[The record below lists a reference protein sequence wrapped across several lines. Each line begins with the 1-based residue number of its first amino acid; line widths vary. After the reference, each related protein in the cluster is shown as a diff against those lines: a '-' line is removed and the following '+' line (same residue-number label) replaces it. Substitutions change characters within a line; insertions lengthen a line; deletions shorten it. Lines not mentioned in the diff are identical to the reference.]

1 MKKLKIL
8 KEAIKTPVEKKLR
21 VPVDPLL
28 EKCNKAIVEEIAKEF
43 REEAK
48 EVMRLT
54 TEEIRKEF
62 LGYYEEDKGNICC
75 LVIDTAKR
83 KLIAEGKMT
92 ANDDDAF
99 GKPFML

>member
-1 MKKLKIL
+1 
-8 KEAIKTPVEKKLR
+8 
-21 VPVDPLL
+21 
-28 EKCNKAIVEEIAKEF
+28 
-43 REEAK
+43 
-48 EVMRLT
+48 MRLT

-83 KLIAEGKMT
+83 KLVAEGKLEHH
-92 ANDDDAF
+92 DDDAF